1 MLSLPP
7 SIRVFLCTQPTDM
20 RRSFDGLAAITE
32 EVLRKN
38 PFSGH
43 LFVFRNRREDRVKVL
58 WWDRGGY
65 AIYYKRLEEGTFRI
79 PDSDGGPLEI
89 DAADLSLIL
98 DGLELDDVPDRAR
111 FTPRRQKSL
120 PVEHNPG

>member
-1 MLSLPP
+1 M
-7 SIRVFLCTQPTDM
+7 
-20 RRSFDGLAAITE
+20 
-32 EVLRKN
+32 
-38 PFSGH
+38 
-43 LFVFRNRREDRVKVL
+43 KVL

-65 AIYYKRLEEGTFRI
+65 AIYYKRLEKGKFRI